1 VLSGNAELSASRWLT
16 KPGARLWIA
25 GLTLVIACAAPAFA
39 QKISKESA
47 EYLGKKRTYYLFVP
61 DQASKDKPVPLLVAL
76 HGSNRNGLSI
86 AEKWKDLAA
95 KEGFVLVAPDS
106 INTASWNTP
115 VDGPDFLHELIS
127 DLKSKY
133 PIDERRMYVYGHSGG
148 AVFALYM
155 GLFESEYFAAVAIHA
170 GALRPDD
177 DAVAKRA
184 TRKIPF
190 YIAVG
195 TVDPFFPLTAV
206 RATRDLLTNN
216 GFSVQL
222 IEMKGHDHWYYDLA
236 PKINAEAWAFLKGQK
251 LDQEP
256 RYIQHSFK

>member
-1 VLSGNAELSASRWLT
+1 MLSGNTDLPPSRWPT
-16 KPGARLWIA
+16 KNGARLWIA
-25 GLTLVIACAAPAFA
+25 GLTLVICAAPAFA
-39 QKISKESA
+39 QKISKESG

-61 DQASKDKPVPLLVAL
+61 EQASAKKPLPLLLAL
-76 HGSNRNGLSI
+76 HGSNHNGLSI

-106 INTASWNTP
+106 MNPASWNTP

-127 DLKSKY
+127 DLKTKY

-155 GLFESEYFAAVAIHA
+155 GLFESEYFAAVAVHA
-170 GALRPDD
+170 GALRANE
-177 DAVAKRA
+177 DAAAKRA
-184 TRKIPF
+184 PRKIPF

-206 RATRDLLTNN
+206 HGTRDLLTNN

-222 IEMKGHDHWYYDLA
+222 VEMKGHDHWYYDLA
-236 PKINAEAWAFLKGQK
+236 PKINADAWAFLKNQK
-251 LDQEP
+251 LEQDPQ
-256 RYIQHSFK
+256 YTQYSFK

>member
-1 VLSGNAELSASRWLT
+1 VLSHNPNLPQPRAVT
-16 KPGARLWIA
+16 KKGARLWIA

-39 QKISKESA
+39 QKISKESG
-47 EYLGKKRTYYLFVP
+47 EYLGKKRTYYLLVP
-61 DQASKDKPVPLLVAL
+61 QQASAEKPVPLLVAL

-86 AEKWKDLAA
+86 AEKWKDLAT
-95 KEGFVLVAPDS
+95 KEGFALVAPD
-106 INTASWNTP
+106 ASTSVGWVSP
-115 VDGPDFLHELIS
+115 ADGPDFLHELIS
-127 DLKSKY
+127 DLTKKY
-133 PIDERRMYVYGHSGG
+133 PIDTHRMYVYGHSGG
-148 AVFALYM
+148 ATFALYM

-177 DAVAKRA
+177 DVIVKRA

-195 TVDPFFPLTAV
+195 TVDAFFPLSAV
-206 RATRDLLTNN
+206 HATRDLLTNN

-236 PKINAEAWAFLKGQK
+236 PKINAEAWAFLKTQK
-251 LDQEP
+251 LEQEP
-256 RYIQHSFK
+256 RYIQYTFK